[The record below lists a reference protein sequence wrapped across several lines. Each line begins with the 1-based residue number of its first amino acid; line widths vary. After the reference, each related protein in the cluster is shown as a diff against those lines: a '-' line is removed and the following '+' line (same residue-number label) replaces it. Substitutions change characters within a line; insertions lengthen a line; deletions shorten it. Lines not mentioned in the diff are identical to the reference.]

1 MEEETGGKWGTAKT
15 NHIQKKTKY
24 KTRETNDDDEE
35 DAGGLI
41 TRRMQNPSKTQN
53 LKQKLN
59 QEK

>member
-1 MEEETGGKWGTAKT
+1 MGNGAQLKLITYKRS
-15 NHIQKKTKY
+15 KTKY
-24 KTRETNDDDEE
+24 KTRETNDDEE